1 MNVTLAAL
9 GLSIASIGLQL
20 FSFEYSTNGGGGA
33 GASRLEIDGTDAS
46 WIHEPAVAVVE
57 RGVIGVFRTTIS
69 ALEQQRLTE
78 LTPARSTTGLRP
90 DMPAVTVRLRTAG
103 RDSVV
108 ALSPSDPAGSALVA
122 EATRISER
130 ARQHPQRAVRIDLL
144 QTAPF
149 SVSIENV
156 GVEPVQLDLDENS
169 LFVENLAAA
178 SESWSRLPSP
188 PWTRAVKVAP
198 GTHTKIELGVAPAP
212 TRTGLVRAILRLSAG
227 SSSIQGTASSR
238 HVAIRSK

>member
-1 MNVTLAAL
+1 MKAAL
-9 GLSIASIGLQL
+9 VALGFSIGSLGLQPFL
-20 FSFEYSTNGGGGA
+20 FEYSTNGGGGA
-33 GASRLEIDGTDAS
+33 GASRLEIDGSDAS

-69 ALEQQRLTE
+69 TLEQQRLAE
-78 LTPARSTTGLRP
+78 LTPTQSTTGLRP

-103 RDSVV
+103 RNSVV

-130 ARQHPQRAVRIDLL
+130 ARQHPQRAIRIDLV

-156 GVEPVQLDLDENS
+156 GVEPVQLDLDENA
-169 LFVENLAAA
+169 LFIETVAAET
-178 SESWSRLPSP
+178 ESWSRLPSP
-188 PWTRAVKVAP
+188 PWTRAVRIAP
-198 GTHTKIELGVAPAP
+198 GTHTEIGLDVAPGS
-212 TRTGLVRAILRLSAG
+212 TRARLARAILRLTAS

-238 HVAIRSK
+238 HVTIRLK